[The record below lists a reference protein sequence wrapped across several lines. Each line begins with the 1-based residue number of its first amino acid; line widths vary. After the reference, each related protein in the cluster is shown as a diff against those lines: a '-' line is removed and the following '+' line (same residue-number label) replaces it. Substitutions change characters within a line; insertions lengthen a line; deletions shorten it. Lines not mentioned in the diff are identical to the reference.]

1 MIRTCAVLLCFSAL
15 ALRAADSASTPAG
28 RWRTFD
34 DKIAGKAKAII
45 VLYEEKG
52 LLFGRVETLVDP
64 DAVKICDKCSDER
77 KGRPV
82 TGMVV
87 VRRMKKDGDE
97 YTGGDIL
104 DPKNGSVYRCKMRL
118 IDEGRKLS
126 VRGYIGFSLFG
137 RSQTWIRDDSGG
149 QKHE

>member
-1 MIRTCAVLLCFSAL
+1 VTRTLAILFCLSAL
-15 ALRAADSASTPAG
+15 ALSGADPAATPAG

-34 DKIAGKAKAII
+34 DKTPGKPKSII
-45 VLYEEKG
+45 LLYEEKG

-77 KGRPV
+77 KGQKV

-97 YTGGDIL
+97 YSGGDIL
-104 DPKNGSVYRCKMRL
+104 DPKNGSVYRCKMHL
-118 IDEGRKLS
+118 IEGGRKLS
-126 VRGYIGFSLFG
+126 VRGYLGISLFG
-137 RSQTWIRDDSGG
+137 RSQTWTRDDS
-149 QKHE
+149 K

>member
-1 MIRTCAVLLCFSAL
+1 MRTFAVLLCLSAL
-15 ALRAADSASTPAG
+15 ALRAADSAATPAG

-34 DKIAGKAKAII
+34 DKTGKAKSII
-45 VLYEEKG
+45 LLYEEKG

-77 KGRPV
+77 KGQPV

-87 VRRMKKDGDE
+87 VRRMKKDGEE

-118 IDEGRKLS
+118 IDQGRKLS
-126 VRGYIGFSLFG
+126 VRGYLGLSLFG
-137 RSQTWIRDDSGG
+137 RSQTWVRDDSGE
-149 QKHE
+149 KHE

>member
-1 MIRTCAVLLCFSAL
+1 VEEGTFVN
-15 ALRAADSASTPAG
+15 G
-28 RWRTFD
+28 RWVPGRLLAGD
-34 DKIAGKAKAII
+34 DTEQGD
-45 VLYEEKG
+45 YG

-77 KGRPV
+77 KGQAV

-118 IDEGRKLS
+118 VDQGRKLS
-126 VRGYIGFSLFG
+126 VRGYLGFSLFG
-137 RSQTWIRDDSGG
+137 RSQTWVRDDGG

>member
-15 ALRAADSASTPAG
+15 GLRAADPVATPAG

-34 DKIAGKAKAII
+34 DKTPGKPKSII

-77 KGRPV
+77 KGQAV

-87 VRRMKKDGDE
+87 VRRMKKDGEE

-137 RSQTWIRDDSGG
+137 RSQTWIRDESGG

>member
-1 MIRTCAVLLCFSAL
+1 VIRTCAILFCFSAL

-45 VLYEEKG
+45 VLYEENG

-118 IDEGRKLS
+118 LDQGRKLS

-137 RSQTWIRDDSGG
+137 RSQTWVRDDSEG

>member
-1 MIRTCAVLLCFSAL
+1 MIRTFAVLLCLSAL
-15 ALRAADSASTPAG
+15 ALRAADSTATPVG

-34 DKIAGKAKAII
+34 DKTGKAKAIF

-77 KGRPV
+77 KGQPV
-82 TGMVV
+82 TGMVL
-87 VRRMKKDGDE
+87 VRNLKKDGDE

-104 DPKNGSVYRCKMRL
+104 DPRNGSVYRCKMRL
-118 IDEGRKLS
+118 VDQGRKLS
-126 VRGYIGFSLFG
+126 VRGYLGFSLFG
-137 RSQTWIRDDSGG
+137 RSQTWIRDDGG

>member
-1 MIRTCAVLLCFSAL
+1 MTRTLAVLLCFSAL
-15 ALRAADSASTPAG
+15 ALRAAASAGTPAG

-34 DKIAGKAKAII
+34 DKTGKAKAVIL
-45 VLYEEKG
+45 LYEEKG

-64 DAVKICDKCSDER
+64 DAVQRCDKCSDER
-77 KGRPV
+77 KGQAV

-97 YTGGDIL
+97 YAGGDIL
-104 DPKNGSVYRCKMRL
+104 DPKSGSVYRCKMRL
-118 IDEGRKLS
+118 VDQGRKLS
-126 VRGYIGFSLFG
+126 VRGYLGFSLFG
-137 RSQTWIRDDSGG
+137 RSQTWIRDDSE

>member
-1 MIRTCAVLLCFSAL
+1 VTRTCAVLLCLSAL
-15 ALRAADSASTPAG
+15 ALRAAPADSAATPAG

-34 DKIAGKAKAII
+34 DKTGKAKAII
-45 VLYEEKG
+45 LLYEEKG

-77 KGRPV
+77 KGQPV

-97 YTGGDIL
+97 YTGGDIV

-118 IDEGRKLS
+118 IDQGRKLS
-126 VRGYIGFSLFG
+126 VRGYLGFSLFG
-137 RSQTWIRDDSGG
+137 RSQTWIRDDSE

>member
-1 MIRTCAVLLCFSAL
+1 MIRTCAVLFCFSAL

-45 VLYEEKG
+45 VLYEENG

-77 KGRPV
+77 KGQPV
-82 TGMVV
+82 TGMVL

-118 IDEGRKLS
+118 IEQGRKLS
-126 VRGYIGFSLFG
+126 VRGYLGLSLFG
-137 RSQTWIRDDSGG
+137 RSQTWVRDDPG
-149 QKHE
+149 QK

>member
-1 MIRTCAVLLCFSAL
+1 M
-15 ALRAADSASTPAG
+15 
-28 RWRTFD
+28 
-34 DKIAGKAKAII
+34 
-45 VLYEEKG
+45 LYEEKG

-77 KGRPV
+77 KGQAV

-118 IDEGRKLS
+118 VDQGRKLS

-137 RSQTWIRDDSGG
+137 RSQTWIRDDSG
-149 QKHE
+149 QK

>member
-1 MIRTCAVLLCFSAL
+1 VLRTLAVLLCLSAL
-15 ALRAADSASTPAG
+15 ALRAADSAATPAG

-34 DKIAGKAKAII
+34 DKMAGKPKAII

-52 LLFGRVETLVDP
+52 LLFGRVETLIDP

-77 KGRPV
+77 KGQAV

-87 VRRMKKDGDE
+87 IRRMKKDGDE

-118 IDEGRKLS
+118 IDQGRKLS
-126 VRGYIGFSLFG
+126 VRGYLGLSLFG
-137 RSQTWIRDDSGG
+137 RSQTWVRDDSG
-149 QKHE
+149 QK

>member
-1 MIRTCAVLLCFSAL
+1 VIRTFAVLLCLSAL
-15 ALRAADSASTPAG
+15 ALRAAPADSASTPAG

-34 DKIAGKAKAII
+34 DKTGKAKAII
-45 VLYEEKG
+45 LLYEEKG

-64 DAVKICDKCSDER
+64 DAVKICDKCTDER
-77 KGRPV
+77 KGQPV

-87 VRRMKKDGDE
+87 VRRMKKDGEE
-97 YTGGDIL
+97 YTGGDIV

-118 IDEGRKLS
+118 VEQGRKLT
-126 VRGYIGFSLFG
+126 VRGYLGISLFG
-137 RSQTWIRDDSGG
+137 RSQTWIRDSE

>member
-1 MIRTCAVLLCFSAL
+1 MTRTVVVLLCLSAL
-15 ALRAADSASTPAG
+15 ALRAADSAATPAG

-34 DKIAGKAKAII
+34 DKTGKAKAVIL
-45 VLYEEKG
+45 LYEEKG

-64 DAVKICDKCSDER
+64 DAVRICDKCSDDR
-77 KGRPV
+77 KGQPV

-87 VRRMKKDGDE
+87 IRRMKKDSDE

-118 IDEGRKLS
+118 IEQGRKLS
-126 VRGYIGFSLFG
+126 VRGYLGFSLFG
-137 RSQTWIRDDSGG
+137 RSQTWVRDDSG
-149 QKHE
+149 QK

>member
-1 MIRTCAVLLCFSAL
+1 MAVVLCLSAL
-15 ALRAADSASTPAG
+15 ALRAAPADSAATPAG

-34 DKIAGKAKAII
+34 DKTGKAKAVIL
-45 VLYEEKG
+45 LYEEKG

-77 KGRPV
+77 KGQPV

-87 VRRMKKDGDE
+87 IRRMKKDGDE

-118 IDEGRKLS
+118 VEQGRKLS
-126 VRGYIGFSLFG
+126 VRGYLGLSLFG
-137 RSQTWIRDDSGG
+137 RSQTWVRDDSG
-149 QKHE
+149 QK

>member
-1 MIRTCAVLLCFSAL
+1 M
-15 ALRAADSASTPAG
+15 
-28 RWRTFD
+28 
-34 DKIAGKAKAII
+34 
-45 VLYEEKG
+45 LYEEKG

-104 DPKNGSVYRCKMRL
+104 DPKSGSVYRCKMRL
-118 IDEGRKLS
+118 VDQGRKLS
-126 VRGYIGFSLFG
+126 VRGYLGFSLFG
-137 RSQTWIRDDSGG
+137 RSQTWVRDDSE

>member
-1 MIRTCAVLLCFSAL
+1 MIRTFAVLLCLSAL
-15 ALRAADSASTPAG
+15 ALRAADSAATPVG

-34 DKIAGKAKAII
+34 DKTGKAKAIFA
-45 VLYEEKG
+45 LYEEKG

-77 KGRPV
+77 KGQPV
-82 TGMVV
+82 TGMVL

-118 IDEGRKLS
+118 IDQGRKLS
-126 VRGYIGFSLFG
+126 VRGYLGFSLFG
-137 RSQTWIRDDSGG
+137 RSQTWIRDDAG
-149 QKHE
+149 QK

>member
-1 MIRTCAVLLCFSAL
+1 MRTFAVLLCLSAL
-15 ALRAADSASTPAG
+15 ALRAADSAATPAG

-34 DKIAGKAKAII
+34 DKTGKAKSII
-45 VLYEEKG
+45 LVYEEKG

-77 KGRPV
+77 KGQPV

-87 VRRMKKDGDE
+87 VRRMKKDGEE

-118 IDEGRKLS
+118 IDQGRKLS
-126 VRGYIGFSLFG
+126 VRGYLGLSLFG
-137 RSQTWIRDDSGG
+137 RSQAWIRDDSG
-149 QKHE
+149 QK

>member
-1 MIRTCAVLLCFSAL
+1 MIRTFAVLLCLL
-15 ALRAADSASTPAG
+15 AAGLLAADSGATPAG

-34 DKIAGKAKAII
+34 DKTGKAKAII

-77 KGRPV
+77 KGKPV

-87 VRRMKKDGDE
+87 VRRMKKDGEE

-118 IDEGRKLS
+118 VDQGRKLS
-126 VRGYIGFSLFG
+126 VRGYLGLSLFG
-137 RSQTWIRDDSGG
+137 RSQTWIRDDAG
-149 QKHE
+149 QK

>member
-1 MIRTCAVLLCFSAL
+1 VIRTFAVLLCLL
-15 ALRAADSASTPAG
+15 AAGLLAADSGATPAG

-34 DKIAGKAKAII
+34 DKTGKAKAII

-77 KGRPV
+77 KGQPV

-87 VRRMKKDGDE
+87 VRRMKKEGEE

-118 IDEGRKLS
+118 VDQGRKLS
-126 VRGYIGFSLFG
+126 VRGYLGLSLFG
-137 RSQTWIRDDSGG
+137 RSQTWIRDDAG
-149 QKHE
+149 QK

>member
-1 MIRTCAVLLCFSAL
+1 VIRTCAVLLCFSAL

-77 KGRPV
+77 KGQAV

-97 YTGGDIL
+97 YNGGDIL

-118 IDEGRKLS
+118 VDQGRKLS

-137 RSQTWIRDDSGG
+137 RSQTWIRDDGG

>member
-1 MIRTCAVLLCFSAL
+1 VIRTFVVVLCLSAL
-15 ALRAADSASTPAG
+15 ALGAAPPDPVAAG

-34 DKIAGKAKAII
+34 DKTGKPKAII
-45 VLYEEKG
+45 LLYEEKG

-64 DAVKICDKCSDER
+64 DAVKVCDKCSDER

-87 VRRMKKDGDE
+87 VRRMKKDGAE

-104 DPKNGSVYRCKMRL
+104 DPKNGSVYRCKMHL
-118 IDEGRKLS
+118 IDQGRKLS
-126 VRGYIGFSLFG
+126 VRGYLGLSLFG
-137 RSQTWIRDDSGG
+137 RSQTWIRDDSG
-149 QKHE
+149 QK

>member
-1 MIRTCAVLLCFSAL
+1 VTRTLAVLLFLSAL
-15 ALRAADSASTPAG
+15 ALQAADSGATPAG
-28 RWRTFD
+28 RWRTVD
-34 DKIAGKAKAII
+34 DKTGKAKAII

-64 DAVKICDKCSDER
+64 DAVKICDKCGDER
-77 KGRPV
+77 KGQAV

-118 IDEGRKLS
+118 VDQGRKLS
-126 VRGYIGFSLFG
+126 VRGYLGISLFG
-137 RSQTWIRDDSGG
+137 RSQTWIHEDSA
-149 QKHE
+149 QK

>member
-1 MIRTCAVLLCFSAL
+1 M
-15 ALRAADSASTPAG
+15 
-28 RWRTFD
+28 
-34 DKIAGKAKAII
+34 
-45 VLYEEKG
+45 
-52 LLFGRVETLVDP
+52 ETLVDP

-77 KGRPV
+77 KGQAV

-118 IDEGRKLS
+118 DRPGPQALGAGLS
-126 VRGYIGFSLFG
+126 GLFPVRALADVDPRRFG
-137 RSQTWIRDDSGG
+137 AEVR
-149 QKHE
+149 

>member
-1 MIRTCAVLLCFSAL
+1 LAVILCLSAL
-15 ALRAADSASTPAG
+15 ALRAADSAAMPAG

-34 DKIAGKAKAII
+34 DKTGKPKAII

-64 DAVKICDKCSDER
+64 DVVKICDKCSDQR
-77 KGRPV
+77 KGQAV

-118 IDEGRKLS
+118 LDQGRKLS
-126 VRGYIGFSLFG
+126 VRGYLGLSLFG
-137 RSQTWIRDDSGG
+137 RSQTWIRDDSG
-149 QKHE
+149 QK

>member
-1 MIRTCAVLLCFSAL
+1 VAVLCLSAL
-15 ALRAADSASTPAG
+15 ALRAAPADSPATPAG

-34 DKIAGKAKAII
+34 DKTGKARAVIL
-45 VLYEEKG
+45 LYEEKG

-64 DAVKICDKCSDER
+64 DAVRICDKCSDKR
-77 KGRPV
+77 KGQPV

-87 VRRMKKDGDE
+87 IRRMKKDGDE

-118 IDEGRKLS
+118 IEQGRKLS
-126 VRGYIGFSLFG
+126 VRAYLGLSLFG
-137 RSQTWIRDDSGG
+137 RSQTWVRDDPG
-149 QKHE
+149 QK

>member
-1 MIRTCAVLLCFSAL
+1 MTRTLAVLLCFSAL
-15 ALRAADSASTPAG
+15 ALRAADSAATPAG

-34 DKIAGKAKAII
+34 DKIAGKAKSII
-45 VLYEEKG
+45 LLYEEKG
-52 LLFGRVETLVDP
+52 LFFGRVETLVDP

-77 KGRPV
+77 KGQAV

-87 VRRMKKDGDE
+87 IRRMKKDGDE

-118 IDEGRKLS
+118 IDQGRKLL
-126 VRGYIGFSLFG
+126 VRGYLGISLFG
-137 RSQTWIRDDSGG
+137 RSQTWVRDDS
-149 QKHE
+149 K

>member
-1 MIRTCAVLLCFSAL
+1 MIRTFAVLLCLL
-15 ALRAADSASTPAG
+15 AAGLLAADSGATPAG

-34 DKIAGKAKAII
+34 DKTGKAKAII

-77 KGRPV
+77 KGQPV

-87 VRRMKKDGDE
+87 VRRMKKDGEE

-118 IDEGRKLS
+118 VDQGRKLS
-126 VRGYIGFSLFG
+126 VRGYLGLSLFG
-137 RSQTWIRDDSGG
+137 RSQTWIRDDAG
-149 QKHE
+149 QK

>member
-1 MIRTCAVLLCFSAL
+1 MRTLAVLLCLSAL
-15 ALRAADSASTPAG
+15 ALRAAPADSAGTPAG

-34 DKIAGKAKAII
+34 DKTPGKPKAII
-45 VLYEEKG
+45 VLYEEQG

-77 KGRPV
+77 KGKPV

-87 VRRMKKDGDE
+87 VRRMRKDGEE

-118 IDEGRKLS
+118 IDQGSKLS

-137 RSQTWIRDDSGG
+137 RSQTWVRDEG

>member
-1 MIRTCAVLLCFSAL
+1 MIRTFAVLLCLSAL
-15 ALRAADSASTPAG
+15 ALRAADSAATPAG
-28 RWRTFD
+28 RWRTVD
-34 DKIAGKAKAII
+34 DKTGKAKAII
-45 VLYEEKG
+45 LLYEEKG
-52 LLFGRVETLVDP
+52 LFFGRVETLVDP

-77 KGRPV
+77 KGQAV

-118 IDEGRKLS
+118 VDQGRKLS
-126 VRGYIGFSLFG
+126 VRGYLGFSLFG
-137 RSQTWIRDDSGG
+137 RSQTWIRDDSG
-149 QKHE
+149 QK

>member
-1 MIRTCAVLLCFSAL
+1 LSVLLCLSAL
-15 ALRAADSASTPAG
+15 ALRGADSAATPAG

-34 DKIAGKAKAII
+34 DKTPGKPKSII
-45 VLYEEKG
+45 LLYEEKG

-77 KGRPV
+77 KGQPV
-82 TGMVV
+82 TGMVL

-118 IDEGRKLS
+118 VDQGRKLT
-126 VRGYIGFSLFG
+126 VRGYLGFSLFG
-137 RSQTWIRDDSGG
+137 RSQTWIRDDSE

>member
-1 MIRTCAVLLCFSAL
+1 MTRTLAVLLLFPAL
-15 ALRAADSASTPAG
+15 ALRAADSTATPAG
-28 RWRTFD
+28 RWRTVD
-34 DKIAGKAKAII
+34 DKTGKPKAII

-64 DAVKICDKCSDER
+64 DAVKICDKCGDER
-77 KGRPV
+77 KGKAV

-118 IDEGRKLS
+118 VDQGRKLS
-126 VRGYIGFSLFG
+126 VRGYVGLSLFG
-137 RSQTWIRDDSGG
+137 RSQTWIRDDAR
-149 QKHE
+149 

>member
-1 MIRTCAVLLCFSAL
+1 MIRTFAVLLCLSGL
-15 ALRAADSASTPAG
+15 ALRAAPADSAATPAG

-34 DKIAGKAKAII
+34 DKTGKAKAII
-45 VLYEEKG
+45 LLYEEKG

-64 DAVKICDKCSDER
+64 DAVKICDKCGDER
-77 KGRPV
+77 KGRAV

-118 IDEGRKLS
+118 IDQGRKLS
-126 VRGYIGFSLFG
+126 VRGYLGISLLG
-137 RSQTWIRDDSGG
+137 RSQTWIRD
-149 QKHE
+149 ER